1 MRASIIGAAR
11 ATIAALCFASAA
23 LCSAQSPALNA
34 AEADYAKEQQQ
45 RQLTQPLNNQPLWS
59 EVRSGQPQYTS
70 LPGRE
75 TNTLINSSGQTWR
88 ALRNGELSV
97 YGGWGLAL
105 MVLAIGAFYFFR
117 GPIPLHAPPTGNLLR
132 RFTAWERMVHWTTAA
147 GFVIL
152 ALSGLVILFGK
163 NILLPLIGYNLFS
176 LLAIVSKNLH
186 NFVGPLFVVCLL
198 LTFSTFLK
206 DNGWRRYDWTWIR
219 HFGGLLSDHEVPSHR
234 FNAGEKVWFWLG
246 VLVIGG
252 VVAGSGLILDF
263 PNFNQTRDTMQVA
276 NTIHIVG
283 ASLFMML
290 GLAHIYIGTIGMV
303 GAYDAMRT
311 GYVDET
317 WAREHHE
324 YWYNDVKAGR
334 IPPSGDVLPPLARP
348 A

>member
-11 ATIAALCFASAA
+11 VTIAALCLAA
-23 LCSAQSPALNA
+23 AAVCNAQSPALNP
-34 AEADYAKEQQQ
+34 AEADYAKAQQQ

-75 TNTLINSSGQTWR
+75 TNTHINSSGQTWR

-97 YGGWGLAL
+97 YGGWGLARI
-105 MVLAIGAFYFFR
+105 VLAIGAFYFFR
-117 GPIPLHAPPTGNLLR
+117 GPIPLLAPPTGNLLR

-176 LLAIVSKNLH
+176 LLAVLSKNLH

-206 DNGWRRYDWTWIR
+206 DNGWRRYDWTWQP
-219 HFGGLLSDHEVPSHR
+219 H
-234 FNAGEKVWFWLG
+234 
-246 VLVIGG
+246 IGG
-252 VVAGSGLILDF
+252 QLK
-263 PNFNQTRDTMQVA
+263 
-276 NTIHIVG
+276 
-283 ASLFMML
+283 
-290 GLAHIYIGTIGMV
+290 
-303 GAYDAMRT
+303 
-311 GYVDET
+311 
-317 WAREHHE
+317 EHE
-324 YWYNDVKAGR
+324 MA
-334 IPPSGDVLPPLARP
+334 
-348 A
+348 